1 MSAIGKDLNQQLR
14 IYNMY
19 QSFFGLNKSPFSL
32 IPEPEYLYLSDH
44 HKKAL
49 NTLRY
54 GVFQQAGFTLL
65 TGDIGCGK
73 TTILQM
79 LLNDIKSNVDIGLIT
94 NTHPSFGE
102 LLTWVLRAFNVE
114 NTANDEA
121 ERYRVFKRFM
131 DKRQCSNRQVLLV
144 IDEAQNMDFSALESL
159 RLLSN
164 INDNGKSMLQVI
176 LVGQSNLLDKI
187 NDPKLIQFA
196 QRISI
201 ESHIK
206 PLSYQETE
214 EYIGHRLRVAGGR
227 PDIFSRKAVLAVFEH
242 CGGIPRVINNICDLA
257 MLFAFAND
265 SGVEY
270 ETVMEVVNER
280 RTGGIQKPTSN
291 QASQPKI
298 DINEM
303 LGFRSNGS
311 GSVKTKSIPL
321 VTL

>member
-1 MSAIGKDLNQQLR
+1 
-14 IYNMY
+14 MY
-19 QSFFGLNKSPFSL
+19 QKFFGLKKSPFSL
-32 IPEPEYLYLSDH
+32 IPEPEYLYLSQH

-73 TTILQM
+73 TTLLQK
-79 LLNDIKSNVDIGLIT
+79 LLNDIKCDVDLGLIT

-102 LLTWVLRAFNVE
+102 LLTWVLRAFNVDS
-114 NTANDEA
+114 TANDEA

-131 DKRQCSNRQVLLV
+131 DKRQLSNRRVLLV
-144 IDEAQNMDFSALESL
+144 IDEAQNMDIPALESL

-164 INDNGKSMLQVI
+164 INDDGKCMLQII
-176 LVGQSNLLDKI
+176 LAGQSELLEKI

-206 PLSYQETE
+206 PLSYQETKD
-214 EYIGHRLRVAGGR
+214 YIGHRLSVAGGR
-227 PDIFSRKAVLAVFEH
+227 SDIFSRKAVLAVFEH
-242 CGGIPRVINNICDLA
+242 SGGVPRVINNICDLA
-257 MLFAFAND
+257 MVFAFAND

-280 RTGGIQKPTSN
+280 RTGGIRKSTSN
-291 QASQPKI
+291 QTSHSEL
-298 DINEM
+298 DITEM

-311 GSVKTKSIPL
+311 SSVNTKSR
-321 VTL
+321 TLITH